1 MRNEDKKTCTCDV
14 CGKIFP
20 YRHGYGVAT
29 CSKFCL
35 SELRKSILSK
45 DTMVKKVCKNCGKEY
60 IQEHWRKSDFCC
72 KDCYWEY
79 RRSHSE
85 DEYADVQ
92 KERSENA
99 HEIRKCEWCGKDFYV
114 YKKSKKR
121 FCSNDCRKAYSRTD
135 EQKEKR
141 KRTMLE
147 RYGSLSLGGLG
158 SGTENEE
165 AKRLRLEK
173 QADLC
178 EKSNMT
184 LLGHESRFVLKVKCN
199 KCGAEFNTVNLSYM
213 PYDRIYCKHCDDR
226 YKHYVPAMKIY
237 DFLDSNNIVY
247 IKNDRSIISPHEL
260 DIYIPSKQLAI
271 EVDGNYWHSELCG
284 KDKKYHIGKTDK
296 CAELGIKLV
305 HIFEDEI
312 DFKWDIVQS
321 RLKSMLGIIDSRIY
335 ARKCTVKEIGK
346 EDKKRFNNT
355 NHIQGDTNSS
365 VNLGLFHDDKLL
377 SVMTFGKERNIYK
390 AKKEDG
396 NYELIRFSSLLN
408 YEVVG
413 SFSKLLAFFVKKY
426 KPKRI
431 KTYADIRW
439 SGEKYEETVYFKNG
453 FKYVSKTVPN
463 YWYFHKNNPLKRLH
477 RFNFTKMSILKKNP
491 QMNKDKT
498 EWTLMQELGYNRIW
512 DCGNLKFELLL

>member
-135 EQKEKR
+135 AQKEKR

-199 KCGAEFNTVNLSYM
+199 KCGAEFN
-213 PYDRIYCKHCDDR
+213 
-226 YKHYVPAMKIY
+226 
-237 DFLDSNNIVY
+237 
-247 IKNDRSIISPHEL
+247 
-260 DIYIPSKQLAI
+260 
-271 EVDGNYWHSELCG
+271 
-284 KDKKYHIGKTDK
+284 
-296 CAELGIKLV
+296 
-305 HIFEDEI
+305 
-312 DFKWDIVQS
+312 
-321 RLKSMLGIIDSRIY
+321 
-335 ARKCTVKEIGK
+335 
-346 EDKKRFNNT
+346 
-355 NHIQGDTNSS
+355 
-365 VNLGLFHDDKLL
+365 
-377 SVMTFGKERNIYK
+377 
-390 AKKEDG
+390 
-396 NYELIRFSSLLN
+396 
-408 YEVVG
+408 
-413 SFSKLLAFFVKKY
+413 
-426 KPKRI
+426 
-431 KTYADIRW
+431 
-439 SGEKYEETVYFKNG
+439 YEETVYFKNG